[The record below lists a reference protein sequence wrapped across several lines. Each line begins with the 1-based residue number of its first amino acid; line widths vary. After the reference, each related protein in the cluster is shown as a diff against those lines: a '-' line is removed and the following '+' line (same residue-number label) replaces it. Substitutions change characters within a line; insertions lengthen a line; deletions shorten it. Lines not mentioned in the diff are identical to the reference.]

1 MFPFRHLSAVD
12 NLEADQGCQPSNP
25 TCNAAR
31 LRAENAINTIEPQL
45 VNPSRGDF
53 RPVSGGNVFR
63 AAALAIP
70 DFTWADAPSRPA
82 VPGGTLIN
90 RVPNSRDGT
99 SRERPGHPGAY

>member
-1 MFPFRHLSAVD
+1 MGVALVRRVTTPFAKP
-12 NLEADQGCQPSNP
+12 QGVPPN
-25 TCNAAR
+25 AR

-53 RPVSGGNVFR
+53 HPVSGGNVFR

-99 SRERPGHPGAY
+99 SRAWPGHPGAY